1 MKRFWLL
8 ALLAGSLA
16 VVAAPVSAK
25 MMANDDSGSDQSD
38 TMAQFQDDV
47 NSGLGSLSSRMSAVE
62 KALKVEVHGFAEL
75 DAIFDDTQMGLG
87 TETIGDNAQVP
98 QSGTVGQRNGQSQFS
113 PRNSRLSVLGQ
124 DTVDGW
130 LTKGYVEADFL
141 GITNSLNG
149 AAVSVGKSEATAVG
163 GNENKEYT
171 QPTFRIRHAYL
182 DAQKD
187 GWDIMAG
194 QYWTLFG
201 WNMDNVLATLDVSP
215 IMGSLYERTPR
226 IGVMKTFGGDAQVQI
241 AVDAERPE
249 QAFSMIPNFNGGV
262 RFFLNGMKAQ
272 FAYATGASKLV
283 PFSLG
288 ISGTLRNY
296 AYLPVGV
303 TNATYK
309 DTTGQGVAVD
319 AQIPIL
325 TATSQVDNSTL
336 ILTGEWMIGQGVADA
351 LNGWNGGGV
360 GAPPSPT
367 IDAGIAAFR
376 GATFTLVD
384 DQSWNAQLQFHLPQT
399 VGTYLTV
406 GYGETYTDN
415 AVLLGGTYND
425 VNGMFVNV
433 VQDFT
438 DHVRAG
444 VEYSRFDDHYL
455 AGAAGIDHRV
465 QFSTWYRF

>member
-1 MKRFWLL
+1 MKRLWLWMFL
-8 ALLAGSLA
+8 AAGSLA
-16 VVAAPVSAK
+16 VLTAPAIAK
-25 MMANDDSGSDQSD
+25 DDTQSSSDDMSQ
-38 TMAQFQDDV
+38 MQDDL
-47 NSGLGSLSSRMSAVE
+47 NSALGSLSSRVSAME
-62 KALKVEVHGFAEL
+62 NAPKVEIHGFAEL

-87 TETIGDNAQVP
+87 TETIGDNAQIP
-98 QSGTVGQRNGQSQFS
+98 KSGSVAQRNGQAQFS
-113 PRNSRLSVLGQ
+113 PRNSRLSALAQ
-124 DTVDGW
+124 QTIDGW
-130 LTKGYVEADFL
+130 VTKGYLEADFL
-141 GITNSLNG
+141 GITNGLNG
-149 AAVSVGKSEATAVG
+149 AAVTSGSANTAVG

-215 IMGSLYERTPR
+215 IMGTLYERTPR
-226 IGVMKTFGGDAQVQI
+226 IGVMKTIGSNVQVQI

-262 RFFLNGMKAQ
+262 RFIFNDWKAQ

-283 PFSLG
+283 PFSVG

-296 AYLPVGV
+296 AYLPVGL
-303 TNATYK
+303 TNYK

-319 AQIPIL
+319 TQIPVL
-325 TATSQVDNSTL
+325 MGTSQTDNSTL

-360 GAPPSPT
+360 AAPPAPT
-367 IDAGIAAFR
+367 IDAGIAAFN
-376 GATFTLVD
+376 GTTFTLVD
-384 DQSWNAQLQFHLPQT
+384 DQSWNAQLQFHLPQSI
-399 VGTYLTV
+399 GTYMTL
-406 GYGETYTDN
+406 GYGETFGQN
-415 AVLLGGTYND
+415 VALLGGTCDD
-425 VNGMFVNV
+425 VNGVFFNV

-438 DHVRAG
+438 NNVRAG

-455 AGAAGIDHRV
+455 SGATAIDHRV
-465 QFSTWYRF
+465 QLSTWYRF